1 VHLVVLGW
9 LTRQCAGVQMTE
21 IAPTG
26 YGVETAVF
34 WLATVCRLLSDFK
47 QYSGEAKYQHKHKGA
62 PLTSD
67 LSDYHPYAL
76 SATKLLMSSAR
87 IDALKVPI
95 ERRISSHT
103 IWHSTL

>member
-1 VHLVVLGW
+1 
-9 LTRQCAGVQMTE
+9 MTE

-76 SATKLLMSSAR
+76 STISKLLMSSAR
-87 IDALKVPI
+87 ID
-95 ERRISSHT
+95 
-103 IWHSTL
+103 TLNVSIDRPHFEPYHLAQYIMTMMRMWP